1 MRRPTPRFWLL
12 LPAVLSVGRG
22 AAAAD
27 RPVWPDSFATRVE
40 ALALIE
46 TLNAEILASRSAT
59 LTLERWCAAHGLSDD
74 PKVVA
79 RLDRNADKPASPEQR
94 RRLQV
99 GDAEPVRYRHV
110 RLACGD
116 HVLSEADNW
125 YVPGQLAP
133 EMNRLLE
140 ATDTPFGKAVAALR
154 PYRQTFAV
162 ETLWS
167 PLPEG
172 WELRPAPAPTRGVL
186 DIPDRLFEHHAL
198 LYTEDHLPFSE
209 VDEVYRGELLAFQL
223 GPAAPP

>member
-1 MRRPTPRFWLL
+1 
-12 LPAVLSVGRG
+12 
-22 AAAAD
+22 
-27 RPVWPDSFATRVE
+27 
-40 ALALIE
+40 
-46 TLNAEILASRSAT
+46 
-59 LTLERWCAAHGLSDD
+59 
-74 PKVVA
+74 VA
-79 RLDRNADKPASPEQR
+79 RLDRGVDKPASAEQR

-110 RLACGD
+110 RLTCGD
-116 HVLSEADNW
+116 HILSEADNW
-125 YVPGQLAP
+125 YVPGRLSP

-140 ATDTPFGKAVAALR
+140 TTDTPFGKAVAGLK

-172 WELRPAPAPTRGVL
+172 WELRPAPASSPGAL
-186 DIPDRLFEHHAL
+186 DIPDRLFEHRAL

-209 VDEVYRGELLAFQL
+209 VDEVYQGELLAFPL

>member
-1 MRRPTPRFWLL
+1 
-12 LPAVLSVGRG
+12 
-22 AAAAD
+22 
-27 RPVWPDSFATRVE
+27 
-40 ALALIE
+40 LIQ

-59 LTLERWCAAHGLSDD
+59 LTLEHWCAAHELSDD

-79 RLDRNADKPASPEQR
+79 RLDRGVDKPASAEQR

-110 RLACGD
+110 RLTCGD
-116 HVLSEADNW
+116 HALSEAENW
-125 YVPGQLAP
+125 YVPGRLRP

-140 ATDTPFGKAVAALR
+140 TTDTPFGKAVAGLK

-172 WELRPAPAPTRGVL
+172 WELRPAPASSPGAL
-186 DIPDRLFEHHAL
+186 DIPDRLFEHRAL

-209 VDEVYRGELLAFQL
+209 VDEVYQSERLAFPL